1 MPGWRVQPTRQ
12 PGLML
17 LNGKDLFVSS
27 ALTLVAPAPL
37 PSLDPGFRPAVLANR
52 AFRREAAVPLA
63 ITLERPDGA
72 VSRFDTVAFAEDHP
86 RAAANLSYA
95 VRLVKFLLW
104 ARGGWKVTVGGPAS
118 FADHIRRVYA
128 PDGPRAFDYDFMG
141 ETVYQRP
148 FTVVSCA
155 PEEAPPAQETGQPLG
170 RHLDGCR
177 IGFDL
182 CASDLKVSAVIN
194 G

>member
-1 MPGWRVQPTRQ
+1 
-12 PGLML
+12 ML
-17 LNGKDLFVSS
+17 LNGKDLFLSS

-37 PSLDPGFRPAVLANR
+37 PSLDPGFGPAVLANR

-95 VRLVKFLLW
+95 ERLVKFLLW

-128 PDGPRAFDYDFMG
+128 PD
-141 ETVYQRP
+141 
-148 FTVVSCA
+148 
-155 PEEAPPAQETGQPLG
+155 EAPPAQETGQPLG